1 MLTGHPV
8 QVCLSRLQLAA
19 PAHSVSLVSPHILVG
34 LDTGAIMVYLNL
46 GRGDLVQQQVTGSTH
61 STSTSYML
69 KMPILLIHDTI
80 GTLNIVSLYIIF
92 ERLSSKLHQWG
103 FVLQRSLK
111 LVNEDLW
118 SRVPVFQ
125 RQNACRPSMKL

>member
-1 MLTGHPV
+1 MAVSEDLLVSVSKDQDLVTWSTRSKVAPCPGQELLTGPPVV

-61 STSTSYML
+61 STSTTSML
-69 KMPILLIHDTI
+69 KVLILAMRF
-80 GTLNIVSLYIIF
+80 NY
-92 ERLSSKLHQWG
+92 
-103 FVLQRSLK
+103 
-111 LVNEDLW
+111 
-118 SRVPVFQ
+118 
-125 RQNACRPSMKL
+125 